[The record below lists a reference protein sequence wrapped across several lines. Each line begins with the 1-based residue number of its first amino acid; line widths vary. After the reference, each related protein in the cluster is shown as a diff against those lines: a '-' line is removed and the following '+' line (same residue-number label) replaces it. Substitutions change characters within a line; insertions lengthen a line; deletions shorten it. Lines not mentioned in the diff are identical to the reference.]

1 MRPSRCRLVVCS
13 LALFVA
19 GFCAHATV
27 RERTDPLIAAR
38 RMGTLTVRTRPGAH
52 VRVTQLRHEFQFG
65 TALNA
70 RALTDDAIAEAA
82 RENPQ
87 ARYTAVLDCGDEPG
101 LALGAMRHGIKAVR
115 ISNGPEISDKLADIA
130 TQRGVTV
137 YQGEDPEID
146 LGGMTDPAG
155 ACRAWLRGDVS

>member
-1 MRPSRCRLVVCS
+1 MSSRMSNPIIIHDVGHASAAMAVAVELDIDITLVS
-13 LALFVA
+13 APGAVA
-19 GFCAHATV
+19 YLGATV
-27 RERTDPLIAAR
+27 FRDI
-38 RMGTLTVRTRPGAH
+38 
-52 VRVTQLRHEFQFG
+52 
-65 TALNA
+65 
-70 RALTDDAIAEAA
+70 IAEAA